1 MGIKEQVLRALS
13 KGRGRAFAAAAAA
26 LIMAAL
32 VLALAGMRSGSE
44 KASEPT
50 YEEALEARLESIL
63 SRIDGAGR
71 VRVMLTCAK
80 ADESSFQALGAA
92 VASGADVRGVI
103 VVAEGA
109 SSISVMNAL
118 REAAVRALGVPASAV
133 GVFPMD

>member
-26 LIMAAL
+26 LITASL
-32 VLALAGMRSGSE
+32 VLALFGARTGSSE
-44 KASEPT
+44 ASELT
-50 YEEALEARLESIL
+50 YEQALEARLESIL

-71 VRVMLTCAK
+71 VRVMLTCGKETEGSFPSLSA
-80 ADESSFQALGAA
+80 AD
-92 VASGADVRGVI
+92 SGADVRGVI